1 MKNITS
7 IALIAGIL
15 LLVNILSNQFF
26 FRLDLTEDKQYT
38 LSNATKNILSNLEN
52 PVTVTAYFSDD
63 LPTQFAKNKRDFQ
76 DMLVEYANLSKGMV
90 DYEFISPETDEQKQ
104 EAAQNGIQPLLIN
117 VREKDQMSQQQAFM
131 GAILKMGEQQ
141 ELIPFIEPGGG
152 MEYALSTNI
161 KKLAVLDKPSVGL
174 IQGHGEPSLSELGQ
188 AYQELSILYNVEN
201 IDLNTTE
208 SIVDRFKTVALIAP
222 KDSISPSHLAKLDDY
237 LSRGGHVYLAYNAVD
252 ADLSQARGSA
262 LTTGVETWLQSKGI
276 QIESSFIIDSK
287 CGSVTVPQQRGPF
300 TFNTQIQF
308 PYLPLI
314 QSFPEHPA
322 TKGMEQVILPFA
334 SPVRFQGGTNT
345 TFTPLLE
352 SSETAGTAAAPTFFD
367 IQKQWTNAD
376 FPMSKIPIGG
386 VLEGNI
392 VGETPSKMIVIGD
405 GDFAVSGQQGGGQSK
420 DNINLLVNGIDW
432 LSDDTGLIELRTKGV
447 ATRPIDELEDGIR
460 SSLKWLNFLLPIV
473 IVIIVGV
480 VRMQRQRSLRMKRMQ
495 ESYV

>member
-7 IALIAGIL
+7 ILLIAGIL

-38 LSNATKNILSNLEN
+38 LSNATKNILKNLEN

-141 ELIPFIEPGGG
+141 ELIPFVEPGGG

-161 KKLAVLDKPSVGL
+161 KKLAVLDKPSIGL

-201 IDLNTTE
+201 IDLNQEE
-208 SIVDRFKTVALIAP
+208 SIADRFKTVAFIAP
-222 KDSISPSHLAKLDDY
+222 KDSIPPAHFAKLDDY
-237 LSRGGHVYLAYNAVD
+237 LGRGGNIFLAFNAVD

-262 LTTGVETWLQSKGI
+262 LNTGVEAWLQNKGI
-276 QIESSFIIDSK
+276 QVENSFIIDSK
-287 CGSVTVPQQRGPF
+287 CGNVTVPQKRGPF
-300 TFNTQIQF
+300 TFNAQIQF
-308 PYLPLI
+308 PYIPLI
-314 QSFPEHPA
+314 QSFTDHPA

-345 TFTPLLE
+345 TFTPILE
-352 SSETAGTAAAPTFFD
+352 SSEKSGTVAAPTFFD

-392 VGETPSKMIVIGD
+392 VGETPAKMVVIGD

-420 DNINLLVNGIDW
+420 DNINLMVNTIDW
-432 LSDDTGLIELRTKGV
+432 MSDDTGLIELRTKGV
-447 ATRPIDELEDGIR
+447 ATRPIDELEDGTR
-460 SSLKWLNFLLPIV
+460 SSLKWLNFLLPIL

-495 ESYV
+495 ESYA